1 MKKKELGIELKDKHE
16 LSKGHDDYNPYLHRV
31 VEHPTTNFE
40 TFIHLLKGSLG
51 TGK

>member
-1 MKKKELGIELKDKHE
+1 VKKKEIGLELKGKDE
-16 LSKGHDDYNPYLHRV
+16 CSKGQDDYNPYLNRD

-51 TGK
+51 TGN